1 MKGIMQTQGIEN
13 IKSVRSIGARSIPK
27 VQRSSHLELYV
38 LEREKDRLEKEIFA
52 LNKRTSRAKRQL
64 DSVYRRLKKLQE
76 ETHEEQKIKTHRSV
90 PTKPLKTMAIN
101 Y

>member
-1 MKGIMQTQGIEN
+1 MKGIMQTQGVEN
-13 IKSVRSIGARSIPK
+13 IKSIHSIGARSIPK
-27 VQRSSHLELYV
+27 VQRSSHLDLYV
-38 LEREKDRLEKEIFA
+38 FEREKDRLEKEVFV

-64 DSVYRRLKKLQE
+64 DSVYLRIKKLQKE
-76 ETHEEQKIKTHRSV
+76 IYEEQEIKTYRSV